1 VDYLYDMVP
10 ERTKKTEMAAQAA
23 KPIERWTANPRV
35 ALVVSILTGC
45 GKTLWARRNFTGPHV
60 WDNRSTPRR
69 MLKKARL
76 LTRPTLARLDAPYPM
91 QGRSE
96 RRGEA
101 YASVR

>member
-10 ERTKKTEMAAQAA
+10 DRTKKTEMAAQAA
-23 KPIERWTANPRV
+23 KLMERWADNWRV

-60 WDNRSTPRR
+60 WDNRSTLRR
-69 MLKKARL
+69 MFKKAVQ
-76 LTRPTLARLDAPYPM
+76 

-96 RRGEA
+96 RR
-101 YASVR
+101 